1 MKTPLIS
8 QFSGRIKKMR
18 IISRFACYGGRLLA
32 YDETEQRITIN
43 DCGQVWLTRYD
54 RAPNPFYPDQ
64 MYSKQYFRLSPE
76 STNRII
82 DAGTEFFCQ
91 YKYQSMRDSQKWCAY
106 LENTEGKLF
115 YTEGTRTYEYP
126 LDTRNLTD
134 AIREELGIQ
143 DLLLVG
149 NDTWDEENWEDP
161 VPCWYESASF
171 EEVFQQ
177 AEIGLDSDH
186 DRRVELLRALE
197 YHYWDYEG
205 PDVEKIK
212 RIQRLMHRYVLTLES
227 ERAVKEDK
235 NSFTWEELAEDEE

>member
-1 MKTPLIS
+1 MKKPLIS
-8 QFSGRIKKMR
+8 QFSGRLKRMQ
-18 IISRFACYGGRLLA
+18 IISGFACYGRRLLA

-43 DCGQVWLTRYD
+43 DRGQVWLTRYD

-64 MYSKQYFRLSPE
+64 LHSKQYFRLPSE

-82 DAGTEFFCQ
+82 DAATDFFCE
-91 YKYQSMRDSQKWCAY
+91 YKHQGMRDSQEWCAY
-106 LENTEGKLF
+106 LVNTEGKQF

-126 LDTRNLTD
+126 VDTRNLIEP
-134 AIREELGIQ
+134 IREELGAQ

-149 NDTWDEENWEDP
+149 NDTWDEEDWVEP
-161 VPCWYESASF
+161 EPCWYESASF

-177 AEIGLDSDH
+177 AEIGLNSDH
-186 DRRVELLRALE
+186 NRRVELLRALE

-212 RIQRLMHRYVLTLES
+212 RLQRLMHRYVLTLEA
-227 ERAVKEDK
+227 ERPVKRDK
-235 NSFTWEELAEDEE
+235 NSFTWEELAEDEN